1 MSSKKFVIGA
11 MYRTRDGQKVQCL
24 SDQYRGC
31 GGSYPLIFME
41 ITGDDPAHYGALP
54 DGTVYSGQ
62 QHGLD
67 VVGEWREPVSIA
79 GWLNVYD
86 GHQFFYPSRELA
98 DGRAG
103 TRRIAC
109 IYVSGTEGVE
119 P

>member
-1 MSSKKFVIGA
+1 MSKKFVIGA
-11 MYRTRDGQKVQCL
+11 MYKTREGRRVQCL

-31 GGSYPLIFME
+31 GGSYPYIFME
-41 ITGDDPAHYGALP
+41 ITGDDPAYYETLP
-54 DGTVYSGQ
+54 DGTIYAGQ

-67 VVGEWREPVSIA
+67 VVGEWREPVSIS

-86 GHQFFYPSRELA
+86 GYQYFYPSRELA
-98 DGRAG
+98 DVGAVG